1 VATRGIVLLAPLPP
15 APTGNGLAMRT
26 DLFRRAAA
34 DVRTVV
40 VPVAGQLPD
49 GVPTAPHVTVAPSP
63 GAGRAAAVALLA
75 DPVWRDRLARAGEL
89 PARAA
94 SPALVDAVA
103 SVAVDVRPIGLHVM
117 RSYLAPLGAA
127 LAERLQVD
135 WATLDLDEDEPG
147 AERLVGVFGP
157 LFDGLSAASAA
168 EAEAIGARHGL
179 AVTHIPNAVDV
190 PAPRAEARSGTGS
203 LVFVGN
209 LTYAPNVAA
218 AMTLV
223 CDVLPELRRRLP
235 RPVRALVVGPH
246 DGSLAGLARAD
257 VDVTG
262 FVPDLGAVYAS
273 ADVVVVP
280 LRTGAGT
287 RIKLLE
293 AFAHGVPVVASTVAA
308 AGLDCKDGEHLLIA
322 DGAAETVAAVERLF
336 ADPELA
342 QRLAA
347 AARALVRMRYA
358 TDAVIPAVRELF
370 GRAAARRAQA
380 S

>member
-1 VATRGIVLLAPLPP
+1 VATRGLVLLAPLPP

-26 DLFRRAAA
+26 DLFRRASP

-40 VPVAGQLPD
+40 VPIAGQLPA
-49 GVPTAPHVTVAPSP
+49 GVPTPPHVTVDPRAE
-63 GAGRAAAVALLA
+63 RAAAVALLS

-89 PARAA
+89 PAGTA
-94 SPALVDAVA
+94 SPALADAVA
-103 SVAVDVRPIGLHVM
+103 AAAGADRPAGLHVM

-127 LAERLQVD
+127 LAERLEVD
-135 WATLDLDEDEPG
+135 WATLDLDEDEAG

-157 LFDGLSAASAA
+157 LFDGVSAASAA

-179 AVTHIPNAVDV
+179 TVTHIPNAVDV
-190 PAPRAEARSGTGS
+190 PAPRAGARPGTGT

-209 LTYAPNVAA
+209 LTYPPNVEAA
-218 AMTLV
+218 TTLV
-223 CDVLPELRRRLP
+223 RDVLPRLR
-235 RPVRALVVGPH
+235 RPVRARVVGPH
-246 DGSLAGLARAD
+246 DGSLDGLAGAD
-257 VDVTG
+257 VEVTG
-262 FVPDLGAVYAS
+262 FVPDLAAVYAS
-273 ADVVVVP
+273 AEAVVVP

-308 AGLDCKDGEHLLIA
+308 AGLDVDDGEHLLLA
-322 DGAAETVAAVERLF
+322 DGAAETAAAVERVL
-336 ADPELA
+336 ADPDLA

-347 AARALVRMRYA
+347 AALALVRARYS
-358 TDAVIPAVRELF
+358 TDVVVPAVRELF
-370 GRAAARRAQA
+370 RRAAQA